1 MIFDFLTGLFAIG
14 NAAIEAAAV
23 AAAING
29 GNHSQTSFVAPEKP
43 CFEEEQVKEKKKGYS
58 IGHYV
63 SAVEAKNEYNR
74 RLRERKM
81 REAQEQGNENPLDV
95 NDSPK
100 IISSSTN
107 LFAEERYTSNNEY
120 DYDQYD
126 DASEEDDDNF
136 WYEEEERERLRQ
148 EEEDWYDE
156 QERLREEE
164 EAERAYQERLEEIE
178 DRYPGYNYDLIPD
191 GADLDDVER
200 DARIDDYLMN
210 W

>member
-1 MIFDFLTGLFAIG
+1 MIFDFLLGLFAVG
-14 NAAIEAAAV
+14 NAAIEAATV
-23 AAAING
+23 VAAING

-43 CFEEEQVKEKKKGYS
+43 CFEEDQVKEKKKGYS

-107 LFAEERYTSNNEY
+107 LFTEERYTSNNEY

-126 DASEEDDDNF
+126 DTSEEDDDNF

-178 DRYPGYNYDLIPD
+178 DRYPGYNYDLISD

>member
-1 MIFDFLTGLFAIG
+1 MIFDFLLGLFAVG
-14 NAAIEAAAV
+14 NAAIEAATV
-23 AAAING
+23 VAAING

-43 CFEEEQVKEKKKGYS
+43 RFEEEQVKEKKKGYS

-95 NDSPK
+95 NDSQK

-126 DASEEDDDNF
+126 DTSEEDDDNF
-136 WYEEEERERLRQ
+136 WYEEERERERLRQ
-148 EEEDWYDE
+148 EEEDWYEE
-156 QERLREEE
+156 QERLREE
-164 EAERAYQERLEEIE
+164 RAYQERLDEIK
-178 DRYPGYNYDLIPD
+178 DRYPGYNYDLISD

-200 DARIDDYLMN
+200 DARIDDYLMY

>member
-1 MIFDFLTGLFAIG
+1 MIFDFLLGLFAVG
-14 NAAIEAAAV
+14 NAAIEAATV
-23 AAAING
+23 VAAING
-29 GNHSQTSFVAPEKP
+29 GNNSQTSFVAPEKP
-43 CFEEEQVKEKKKGYS
+43 RFEEEQVKEKKKGYS

-95 NDSPK
+95 NDSQK

-126 DASEEDDDNF
+126 DTSEEDDDNF
-136 WYEEEERERLRQ
+136 WYEEERERERLRQ
-148 EEEDWYDE
+148 EEEDWYEE
-156 QERLREEE
+156 QERLREE
-164 EAERAYQERLEEIE
+164 RAYQERLDEIK
-178 DRYPGYNYDLIPD
+178 DRYPGYNYDLISD

-200 DARIDDYLMN
+200 DARIDDYLMY

>member
-43 CFEEEQVKEKKKGYS
+43 RFEEEQVKEKKKGYS

-95 NDSPK
+95 NDSQK

-126 DASEEDDDNF
+126 DTSEEDDDNF
-136 WYEEEERERLRQ
+136 WYEEKRERERLRQ
-148 EEEDWYDE
+148 EEEDWYEE
-156 QERLREEE
+156 QERLREE
-164 EAERAYQERLEEIE
+164 RAYQERLDEIK
-178 DRYPGYNYDLIPD
+178 DRYPGYNYDLISD

>member
-1 MIFDFLTGLFAIG
+1 MIFDFLLGLFAVG
-14 NAAIEAAAV
+14 NAAIEAATV
-23 AAAING
+23 VAAING
-29 GNHSQTSFVAPEKP
+29 GNNSQTSFVAPEKP
-43 CFEEEQVKEKKKGYS
+43 RFEEEQVKEKKKGYS

-95 NDSPK
+95 NDSQK

-126 DASEEDDDNF
+126 DTSEEDDDNF
-136 WYEEEERERLRQ
+136 WYEEERERERLRQ
-148 EEEDWYDE
+148 EEEDWYEE
-156 QERLREEE
+156 QERLREE
-164 EAERAYQERLEEIE
+164 RAYQERLDEIK
-178 DRYPGYNYDLIPD
+178 DRYPGYNYDLISD

>member
-1 MIFDFLTGLFAIG
+1 MIFDFLLGLFAVG
-14 NAAIEAAAV
+14 NAAIEAATV
-23 AAAING
+23 VAAING

-43 CFEEEQVKEKKKGYS
+43 RFEEEQVKEKKKGYS

-95 NDSPK
+95 NDSQK

-126 DASEEDDDNF
+126 DTSEEDDDNF
-136 WYEEEERERLRQ
+136 WYEEERERERLRQ
-148 EEEDWYDE
+148 EEEAWYEE
-156 QERLREEE
+156 QERLREE
-164 EAERAYQERLEEIE
+164 RAYQERLDEIK
-178 DRYPGYNYDLIPD
+178 DRYPGYNYDLISD

-200 DARIDDYLMN
+200 DARIDDYLMY

>member
-1 MIFDFLTGLFAIG
+1 MIFDFLLGLFAVG
-14 NAAIEAAAV
+14 NAAIEAATV
-23 AAAING
+23 VAAING

-43 CFEEEQVKEKKKGYS
+43 RFEEEQVKEKKKGYS

-95 NDSPK
+95 NDSQK

-126 DASEEDDDNF
+126 DTSEEDDDNF
-136 WYEEEERERLRQ
+136 WYEEERERERLRQ
-148 EEEDWYDE
+148 EEEDWYEE
-156 QERLREEE
+156 QERLREE
-164 EAERAYQERLEEIE
+164 RAYQERLDEIK
-178 DRYPGYNYDLIPD
+178 DRYPGYNYDLISD

>member
-1 MIFDFLTGLFAIG
+1 MIFDFLLGLFAVG
-14 NAAIEAAAV
+14 NAAIEAATV
-23 AAAING
+23 VAAING

-43 CFEEEQVKEKKKGYS
+43 RFEEEQVKEKKKGYS

-126 DASEEDDDNF
+126 DTSEEDDDNF
-136 WYEEEERERLRQ
+136 WYEEERERERLRQ
-148 EEEDWYDE
+148 EEEDWYEE
-156 QERLREEE
+156 QERLREE
-164 EAERAYQERLEEIE
+164 RAYQERLDEIK
-178 DRYPGYNYDLIPD
+178 DRYPGYNYDLISD

-200 DARIDDYLMN
+200 DARIDDYLMY

>member
-1 MIFDFLTGLFAIG
+1 MIFDFLLGLFAVG
-14 NAAIEAAAV
+14 NAAIEAATVV
-23 AAAING
+23 AALNG
-29 GNHSQTSFVAPEKP
+29 GNNSQTSFVAPEKP
-43 CFEEEQVKEKKKGYS
+43 RFEEEQVKEKKKGYS

-95 NDSPK
+95 NDSQK

-126 DASEEDDDNF
+126 DTSEEDDDNF
-136 WYEEEERERLRQ
+136 WYEEERERERLRQ
-148 EEEDWYDE
+148 EEEDWYEE
-156 QERLREEE
+156 QERLREE
-164 EAERAYQERLEEIE
+164 RAYQERLDEIK
-178 DRYPGYNYDLIPD
+178 DRYPGYNYDLISD

-200 DARIDDYLMN
+200 DARIDDYLMY

>member
-1 MIFDFLTGLFAIG
+1 MIFDFLLGLFAVG
-14 NAAIEAAAV
+14 NAAIEAATV
-23 AAAING
+23 VAAING

-43 CFEEEQVKEKKKGYS
+43 RFEEEQVKEKKKGYS

-95 NDSPK
+95 NDSQK

-126 DASEEDDDNF
+126 DTSEEDDDNF
-136 WYEEEERERLRQ
+136 WYEEERERERLRQ
-148 EEEDWYDE
+148 EEEDWYEE
-156 QERLREEE
+156 QERLREE
-164 EAERAYQERLEEIE
+164 RAYQERLDEIK
-178 DRYPGYNYDLIPD
+178 DRYPGYNYDLISD
-191 GADLDDVER
+191 GADLVDVER
-200 DARIDDYLMN
+200 DARIDDYLMY